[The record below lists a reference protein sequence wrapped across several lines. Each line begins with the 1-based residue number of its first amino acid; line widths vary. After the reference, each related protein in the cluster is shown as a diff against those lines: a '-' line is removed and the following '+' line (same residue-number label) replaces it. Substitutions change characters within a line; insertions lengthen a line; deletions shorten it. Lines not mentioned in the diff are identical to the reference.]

1 MILLLSSLNDYE
13 CRINNIVREKY
24 LEGSTIL
31 PFIIITASS
40 ELEFLDF
47 FVYFDNSLVKCDS
60 FLRLSYSLSYP
71 KASEQAWY
79 AVQKIIF
86 EIDIEF
92 TKFNRFHE

>member
-47 FVYFDNSLVKCDS
+47 FVYFDNSLEHD
-60 FLRLSYSLSYP
+60 LTHLNAGNL
-71 KASEQAWY
+71 
-79 AVQKIIF
+79 
-86 EIDIEF
+86 
-92 TKFNRFHE
+92 NR